1 MSTAYIKEKQM
12 TKKAI
17 YPGTFDPLTNGHI
30 DIIQRS
36 SELFDSI
43 LVAVA
48 NSGGKSP
55 LFDSD
60 ERLQMAKQAFSGAPN
75 IEVVFFDGLLVD
87 LAKEHGARVVVRGIR
102 NIADFEYETQMA
114 GMNRKMMPE
123 LETVLLTT
131 APEWRDV
138 SSTLV
143 RDIARFDGN
152 MSDFVPAE
160 IEQAILN
167 KLS

>member
-1 MSTAYIKEKQM
+1 MI
-12 TKKAI
+12 KKAI
-17 YPGTFDPLTNGHI
+17 YPGTFDPLTNGHLN
-30 DIIQRS
+30 IIQRS
-36 SELFDSI
+36 SELFDSV

-48 NSGGKSP
+48 KSAGKSP
-55 LFDSD
+55 LFDSE
-60 ERLQMAKQAFSGAPN
+60 ERLDMTKRVFSAYSN

-87 LAKEHGARVVVRGIR
+87 LAKKYNASIIVRGIR
-102 NIADFEYETQMA
+102 SIADFEYESQMA

-131 APEWRDV
+131 DPEWGDV

-143 RDIARFDGN
+143 RDIARYNGN
-152 MSDFVPAE
+152 ITDFVPAE
-160 IEQAILN
+160 IEQAILT